1 MKRFILFLF
10 VITAITIPSF
20 AQSADAILSSAAER
34 FNAAQSISAEY
45 TIRGNGST
53 SNGKIIISGEKF
65 AISSP
70 EISSWYDGTTQ
81 WTYSPSIG
89 EVNITEPSTD
99 ELQQINPFA
108 IISHFRTSYK
118 ATKLKSSKGSF
129 KVELRPIIDG
139 VSITHAIITFNASTY
154 MPSLIVL
161 TMDNNASA
169 SIDVTSIKSGG
180 NHPESTF
187 VFNEKQFPQA
197 SIIDLR

>member
-129 KVELRPIIDG
+129 KV
-139 VSITHAIITFNASTY
+139 
-154 MPSLIVL
+154 
-161 TMDNNASA
+161 
-169 SIDVTSIKSGG
+169 
-180 NHPESTF
+180 
-187 VFNEKQFPQA
+187 
-197 SIIDLR
+197 